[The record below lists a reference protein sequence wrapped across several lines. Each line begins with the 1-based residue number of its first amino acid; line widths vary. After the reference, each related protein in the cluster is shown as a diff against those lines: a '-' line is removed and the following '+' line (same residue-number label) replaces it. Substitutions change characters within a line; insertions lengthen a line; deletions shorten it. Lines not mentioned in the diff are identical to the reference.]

1 MAIQLTD
8 YIHASTVKGK
18 VADARQV
25 FLEGDVE
32 NVQQVIDTLFNS
44 VSQIEGQKI
53 IPISDEELDNILI

>member
-8 YIHASTVKGK
+8 YIHAATVKGK